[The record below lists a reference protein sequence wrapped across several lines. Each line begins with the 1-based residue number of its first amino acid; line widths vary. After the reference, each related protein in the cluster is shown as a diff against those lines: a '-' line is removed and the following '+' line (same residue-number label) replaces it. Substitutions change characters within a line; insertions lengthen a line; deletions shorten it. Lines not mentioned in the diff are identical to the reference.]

1 MSELLDEIISIYQ
14 SNKDGNVTEN
24 NKALLSYERI
34 TPGINH
40 PYDLP

>member
-24 NKALLSYERI
+24 NKALFREVQAV
-34 TPGINH
+34 P
-40 PYDLP
+40 